1 MEIYMKKWSLLL
13 LATIILT
20 NSAMATNY
28 DPKVQLTAKRQIY
41 KVQIKAL
48 NNSLKTT
55 MDEYSS
61 VMVDEKLNTT
71 EKQKKMKCLEEKI
84 MKINAQKLELKEQY
98 ILDKKE
104 IKEKNKIKN
113 KI

>member
-55 MDEYSS
+55 MDEYSKILT
-61 VMVDEKLNTT
+61 DEKMKLSD
-71 EKQKKMKCLEEKI
+71 KQKKMNELEEKI
-84 MKINAQKLELKEQY
+84 MNFNAKKLELKEQY
-98 ILDKKE
+98 KQDKRE
-104 IKEKNKIKN
+104 IKEKAKQTL
-113 KI
+113 

>member
-41 KVQIKAL
+41 KVQLKAL

-55 MDEYSS
+55 MDEYSKILT
-61 VMVDEKLNTT
+61 DEKMKLSD
-71 EKQKKMKCLEEKI
+71 KQKKMDELEEKI
-84 MKINAQKLELKEQY
+84 MNFNAKKLELKEQY
-98 ILDKKE
+98 KQDKRE
-104 IKEKNKIKN
+104 IKEKAKQTL
-113 KI
+113 